1 MTMPTMHGGNPAA
14 ENEIS
19 SKATTALITGI
30 LSLFCCQL
38 LGIWAII
45 SANQAQALIN
55 QTGAGQQHASKAQI
69 GKILGI
75 IGLVLM
81 VVGILANIFM
91 AIVGGGAAALQQ

>member
-1 MTMPTMHGGNPAA
+1 MTMPTMPGSNPAV

-19 SKATTALITGI
+19 SKATTSLVVGI

-55 QTGAGQQHASKAQI
+55 QTGAGQAHASKAQI

-75 IGLVLM
+75 IALVLM
-81 VVGILANIFM
+81 VIGIIFQVLSLVM
-91 AIVGGGAAALQQ
+91 FGGAAAMQQ

>member
-1 MTMPTMHGGNPAA
+1 MTMPGTGMNPAV
-14 ENEIS
+14 EGEIS
-19 SKATTALITGI
+19 SKATTSLITGI

-55 QTGAGQQHASKAQI
+55 QTGVGQQHASKAQI

-81 VVGILANIFM
+81 VLGIILQVLSIALGVGAS
-91 AIVGGGAAALQQ
+91 AIQS